1 MKMDNDIL
9 TIKIFNLD
17 AFNKLIQTLRSVS
30 SNYSFKF
37 YHNKLII
44 KLKKMNQL
52 MIKLCIEEQDHLI
65 FLKYCQEPLHYNIN
79 IGYLNTALKHFNDTK
94 PIILRISYQY
104 SNTLRIDQDNISYS
118 FPIVRW
124 KSLLELCYDKLSKNY
139 KKEELDKIIT
149 NYLFR
154 SRFCLKNKMYLI
166 FK

>member
-52 MIKLCIEEQDHLI
+52 MIKLCIEEQDHLN

-94 PIILRISYQY
+94 PIILRISHH
-104 SNTLRIDQDNISYS
+104 NTLRIDQDNISYS

-139 KKEELDKIIT
+139 
-149 NYLFR
+149 LFR